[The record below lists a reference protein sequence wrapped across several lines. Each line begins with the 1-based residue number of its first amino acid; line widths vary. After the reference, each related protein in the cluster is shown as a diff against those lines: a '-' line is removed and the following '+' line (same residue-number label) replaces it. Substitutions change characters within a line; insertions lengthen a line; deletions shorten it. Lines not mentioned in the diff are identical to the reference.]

1 MRKRIFGT
9 LVLVVTLFVG
19 LISVSAMSETD
30 IRNKVGNE
38 FKVNGKI
45 ISIPSTY
52 LAQLDS
58 YLAEFELSS
67 SDCDYISSQLDILIE
82 DARQADVSSFEDLYK
97 RCSSTI
103 KAIAS
108 NISANTGVKIIVLN
122 NGKLQINKY
131 NSNEIWGIVDTKVI
145 TNTNSLNLLYV
156 ALAVTVLGFIL
167 LAIKVKKA

>member
-1 MRKRIFGT
+1 MRRKILGVF
-9 LVLVVTLFVG
+9 VLFVTLFVG
-19 LISVSAMSETD
+19 LINVSAMSETEL
-30 IRNKVGNE
+30 RNKVGNE
-38 FKVNGKI
+38 FNINGKI
-45 ISIPSTY
+45 IEIPATY

-58 YLAEFELSS
+58 YLSEFELSS
-67 SDCDYISSQLDILIE
+67 SDCDYISSQLDILIS
-82 DARQADVSSFEDLYK
+82 DARQQDVSSFDDLYK

-122 NGKLQINKY
+122 NGKLQVNKY
-131 NSNEIWGIVDTKVI
+131 NSNEIWGIIDTKII
-145 TNTNSLNLLYV
+145 TNTNSMNFLYI